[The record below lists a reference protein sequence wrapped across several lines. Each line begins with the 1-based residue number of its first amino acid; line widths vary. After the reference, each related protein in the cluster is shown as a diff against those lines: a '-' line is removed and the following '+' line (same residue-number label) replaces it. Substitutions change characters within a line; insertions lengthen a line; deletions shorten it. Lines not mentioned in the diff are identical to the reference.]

1 MSLHALAVEQKY
13 SLLLFLLIP
22 STKKSVLSTSFLSF
36 GDKEH
41 LPNVLIVK
49 KSFVKNLQSRQNL
62 GFIGLEENISV
73 NKIKSKMQFI
83 KYIID

>member
-1 MSLHALAVEQKY
+1 LVG
-13 SLLLFLLIP
+13 FDLIP
-22 STKKSVLSTSFLSF
+22 STKKYLLSSSSSF
-36 GDKEH
+36 GNKEH
-41 LPNVLIVK
+41 LPNLLLVK

-83 KYIID
+83 KYIIDYYLSYYN